1 MNLELESVLGYS
13 LDRAVDLLN
22 RGFADY
28 VVPIELDAVEL
39 HQMVVQD
46 GIDVSSS
53 RVVYH
58 DGQAAGIALIARRG
72 WTSRLAAMA
81 LVPEARGAGVGSW
94 LVDRLIDEAQAR
106 GEHAMVLEV
115 IEQNGPATQ
124 LYHKSGF
131 RTVRRLVGYTLS
143 PPHDNLETDKE
154 QHAALQEIDIREF
167 ARQVSGH
174 GLPDL
179 PWQIS
184 GESLAQMGP
193 PNVAYRLGDASVL
206 LSDPEA
212 PQVAVRALLVVP
224 QSRQRGQATRL
235 LRALLARYPLKTWRV
250 PALCPEETGG
260 PFERAGFERGALSQ
274 FQMIREWA

>member
-1 MNLELESVLGYS
+1 MNLELESVLDYS

-81 LVPEARGAGVGSW
+81 LVPAARGAGVGSW
-94 LVDRLIDEAQAR
+94 LMDRLIDEARAR
-106 GEHAMVLEV
+106 GERAMALEV
-115 IEQNGPATQ
+115 IEQNTPAVW
-124 LYHKSGF
+124 LYRRSGF
-131 RTVRRLVGYTLS
+131 RTVRRLVGYAAS
-143 PPHDNLETDKE
+143 PPHDGVETGEDG
-154 QHAALQEIDIREF
+154 HAALHEIDIREL
-167 ARQVSGH
+167 ARNVNLGGLCDLSWQVSA
-174 GLPDL
+174 
-179 PWQIS
+179 
-184 GESLAQMGP
+184 ESLALMGP
-193 PNVAYRLGDASVL
+193 PNVAYRLDEAFVL

-212 PQVAVRALLVVP
+212 SLVAVRALLVAP
-224 QSRQRGQATRL
+224 QARQQGQAMRL
-235 LRALLARYPLKTWRV
+235 LRALLARYPRKTWRV
-250 PALCPEETGG
+250 PALCPEEAGG
-260 PFERAGFERGALSQ
+260 PFERAGFERGSLSQ